1 MRSALAGQI
10 FERRKAILKDLSDDK
25 LTIRE
30 TVENWVLWRDAGDWE
45 RFATVWHPDGWMT
58 ATWFQGPAQE
68 FIKVSREGF
77 NKGVNILHFLG
88 GWTCEIVGERAISQT
103 KMTIN
108 QRAEVDGVLVDVVC
122 TGRFYDFF
130 EKREGC
136 WGIVRR
142 QPIYEKDRL
151 DPVDPSAKLKLD
163 AERLARFP
171 EGYRHLAYLQSKNG
185 FQVRAG
191 LPGLRGP
198 AVEKLYAEG
207 KAWLEGSVRPGE
219 PL

>member
-1 MRSALAGQI
+1 
-10 FERRKAILKDLSDDK
+10 
-25 LTIRE
+25 
-30 TVENWVLWRDAGDWE
+30 
-45 RFATVWHPDGWMT
+45 MT
-58 ATWFQGPAQE
+58 ATWFQGPATR
-68 FIKVSREGF
+68 FIEVSREGF

-88 GWTCEIVGERAISQT
+88 GFTCDVVAARAISQV

-108 QRAEVDGVLVDVVC
+108 QRALVDGVLADVVC

-130 EKREGC
+130 EKRDGR
-136 WGIVRR
+136 WAIVRR

-151 DPVDPSAKLKLD
+151 DPVDPSAVLTLD
-163 AERLARFP
+163 AAVLARFP

-185 FQVRAG
+185 FAVKG
-191 LPGLRGP
+191 DLPGLRGP

-207 KAWLEGSVRPGE
+207 KAWLAGSARPGE